1 MKARP
6 VILITAVLIIGFI
19 LGMLTSAQLRLH
31 KLKPVRMYFS
41 EERFTEGLYKI
52 IQPDD
57 QQKARIEQVLKKY
70 AAINGDLQAGFRK
83 DMEESWKEFR
93 RELDSNLTKEQ
104 LARLREFDERREDM
118 IRESRRNFRNDSSGF
133 GGRGFTPGR
142 RPGPPPPDPRGFPL
156 PDSAGLPYI
165 E

>member
-1 MKARP
+1 MTG
-6 VILITAVLIIGFI
+6 ILIIGFV

-41 EERFTEGLYKI
+41 EEHFTEGLYKI

-70 AAINGDLQAGFRK
+70 ARLNSDLQEGFRK
-83 DMEESWKEFR
+83 DMETSWKDFR

-104 LARLREFDERREDM
+104 LARLKEFDERRDEM
-118 IRESRRNFRNDSSGF
+118 IRESRRNFGNDSSGF
-133 GGRGFTPGR
+133 GNRSYNPGR
-142 RPGPPPPDPRGFPL
+142 RPGPPPPNPNRFSP
-156 PDSAGLPYI
+156 PDSARSANT

>member
-6 VILITAVLIIGFI
+6 VILITGVLIIGFV

-57 QQKARIEQVLKKY
+57 QQKVRIEQVLKKY
-70 AAINGDLQAGFRK
+70 ARINSDIQSDFRK
-83 DMEESWKEFR
+83 ETEASWKEFR

-104 LARLREFDERREDM
+104 LARLREFDERREEM
-118 IRESRRNFRNDSSGF
+118 IRESRKNFRNDSARF
-133 GGRGFTPGR
+133 RDPGR
-142 RPGPPPPDPRGFPL
+142 RPGPPPPDDPHHFPM
-156 PDSAGLPYI
+156 PDSAGSADV

>member
-1 MKARP
+1 MMTG
-6 VILITAVLIIGFI
+6 ILIIGFI

-41 EERFTEGLYKI
+41 EERFTEGLYHI

-57 QQKARIEQVLKKY
+57 KQKARIEHVLEKY
-70 AAINGDLQAGFRK
+70 ARINSELQAGFRK
-83 DMEESWKEFR
+83 DMEASWNEFR

-104 LARLREFDERREDM
+104 LARLREFDERREEM
-118 IRESRRNFRNDSSGF
+118 IKESRRNFRNDSAGF
-133 GGRGFTPGR
+133 GNRDFSRGR
-142 RPGPPPPDPRGFPL
+142 RPGPPPPGPYNL
-156 PDSAGLPYI
+156 SVPDSAGSTDT

>member
-6 VILITAVLIIGFI
+6 VILITGVLIIGFI

-31 KLKPVRMYFS
+31 RLKPVRMYFS

-52 IQPDD
+52 IQPDE

-70 AAINGDLQAGFRK
+70 AGINSDLQARLRK
-83 DMEESWKEFR
+83 DMEASWKAFR
-93 RELDSNLTKEQ
+93 KELDSNLTKEQ
-104 LARLREFDERREDM
+104 LARLREFEERREDM

-133 GGRGFTPGR
+133 GDRGFAPGR
-142 RPGPPPPDPRGFPL
+142 RPGPPPPDPRGFPGQ
-156 PDSAGLPYI
+156 DSAGSADV